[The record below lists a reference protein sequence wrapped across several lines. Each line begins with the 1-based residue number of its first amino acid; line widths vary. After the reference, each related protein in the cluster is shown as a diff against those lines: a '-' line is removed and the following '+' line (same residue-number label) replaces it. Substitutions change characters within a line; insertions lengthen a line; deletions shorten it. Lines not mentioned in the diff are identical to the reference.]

1 MQFVIGFGG
10 SGDRVGGFQPGKRGV
25 LGTNMEIQLA
35 EGWGKGGKIKLVLQL
50 GYGLLFIK
58 RSREILWTRKELLEE
73 ASSSS

>member
-1 MQFVIGFGG
+1 MQFVTGFGG
-10 SGDRVGGFQPGKRGV
+10 GGDRVGGFQPGV
-25 LGTNMEIQLA
+25 LGTNMETQLA